1 MFRATSYCFSSRYLE
16 RELRSDHAGETGAVY
31 IYRGI
36 AFAARLRNDSELLLF
51 AQQHGETEAE
61 HLALIET
68 WLPPSRRSR
77 LLIPWRVA
85 GWLTGALPGLI
96 SRRAVYATIVA
107 VETFVDKHYQQ
118 QIDYLNLHEGDDGL
132 RALLLRCQADECQH
146 RDEAAAL
153 AGATKTW
160 AIRAWCAVVEAGS
173 AGAVALARRF

>member
-1 MFRATSYCFSSRYLE
+1 MFRTIYCFSSGYLE

-36 AFAARLRNDSELLLF
+36 AFAARWRKDSELLLF

-68 WLPPSRRSR
+68 WLPPSHRSR
-77 LLIPWRVA
+77 LLLPWRIA

-96 SRRAVYATIVA
+96 SQRAVYATIVA
-107 VETFVDKHYQQ
+107 VETFVDQHYQQ
-118 QIDYLNLHEGDDGL
+118 QIDYLNLHGGHEEL
-132 RALLLRCQADECQH
+132 LALLLRCQADECQH
-146 RDEAAAL
+146 RDEAAEL
-153 AGATKTW
+153 AGVTKTW
-160 AIRAWCAVVEAGS
+160 AIRAWGAMVELGS